1 MIKRIQ
7 GFTLIELMITLAI
20 AAIVLAIAVPS
31 FKTTILNNKSVALG
45 DEFAQ
50 ALNFARSE
58 AVKTKKRVSICA
70 SSDGATCTG
79 SWSDGF
85 IVFEDRAATDTEG
98 SITLGTV
105 YKVWPKLSAPGTFS
119 VKRNDDNASFI
130 RYTSLGTLAPIS
142 NETINASL
150 KLTGCTGKAA
160 RKISVNLS
168 GFVSVQSDDC

>member
-7 GFTLIELMITLAI
+7 GFTLIELMVTLAI

-31 FKTTILNNKSVALG
+31 FQKTILNNKSVALG

-58 AVKTKKRVSICA
+58 AVKMKKRVSICA
-70 SSDGATCTG
+70 SSNGETCTG

-85 IVFEDRAATDTEG
+85 IVFEDQAATDTDADT
-98 SITLGTV
+98 TLGTV
-105 YKVWPKLSAPGTFS
+105 FKVWPKLSAAGTFS
-119 VKRNDDNASFI
+119 VKRNTTDTNFI
-130 RYTSLGTLAPIS
+130 RYTSMGTLAPIN
-142 NETINASL
+142 NETINVSL
-150 KLTGCTGKAA
+150 KLTGCTGSAA

>member
-79 SWSDGF
+79 GWSDGF
-85 IVFEDRAATDTEG
+85 IVFEDQAATDTDG

-105 YKVWPKLSAPGTFS
+105 YKIWPKLSAPGTFS
-119 VKRNDDNASFI
+119 VKRNTTDASFI
-130 RYTSLGTLAPIS
+130 RYTALGTLAPIS